1 MGCGSSYCNAI
12 KRELPHAEVKH
23 KYGPPL
29 SFSVAVNGKRAVSP
43 GVARRRPRD
52 ARARATDASQVITLL
67 MGAPT
72 KVAKDVATAAKPAR
86 PPASAPP
93 RRGPDVPPQV

>member
-52 ARARATDASQVITLL
+52 ARARHRR
-67 MGAPT
+67 
-72 KVAKDVATAAKPAR
+72 VAGHHPAQRQPDEGRQGCRDGREARETARVRATA
-86 PPASAPP
+86 PP
-93 RRGPDVPPQV
+93 PDVPPQV

>member
-1 MGCGSSYCNAI
+1 MGEQLQVTVTSCAFGGHLMGCGSSYCNAI

-43 GVARRRPRD
+43 GVF
-52 ARARATDASQVITLL
+52 QLL
-67 MGAPT
+67 VGNPT
-72 KVAKDVATAAKPAR
+72 KVAKDVATAAKP
-86 PPASAPP
+86 
-93 RRGPDVPPQV
+93 V

>member
-52 ARARATDASQVITLL
+52 ARARHRRVAGHHT
-67 MGAPT
+67 APWQPDEGRQGRRDGRE
-72 KVAKDVATAAKPAR
+72 ARETARVRAAAPR
-86 PPASAPP
+86 P
-93 RRGPDVPPQV
+93 DIPPQV

>member
-43 GVARRRPRD
+43 GV
-52 ARARATDASQVITLL
+52 ITLL
-67 MGAPT
+67 GGSPK
-72 KVAKDVATAAKPAR
+72 KVAKDVATAAKPAG

-93 RRGPDVPPQV
+93 RRGPTSRRRSRGSSRVSVSVADAT